1 MNEDMVDEPFRSAS
15 EKVEAAH
22 QAAVSELKSK
32 VEKAKS
38 DALRKV
44 KP

>member
-1 MNEDMVDEPFRSAS
+1 MSEEIVDEPFRSAT

-22 QAAVSELKSK
+22 QQAVSELKSK
-32 VEKAKS
+32 IEKAKS